1 MALSILV
8 ALAGVMGASGIL
20 IAAAGAHAVPNAG
33 LQGAASMLLFHA
45 AAILGGA
52 SLAQQGVLWRPLM
65 LAVLICW
72 AAGATLFSGDVTLHA
87 LGARRPFPMA
97 APIGGIMLTA
107 AWVALIGAAICAL
120 IRRAG

>member
-1 MALSILV
+1 
-8 ALAGVMGASGIL
+8 MGASGVL

-33 LQGAASMLLFHA
+33 LQGAAYMLLFHA

-52 SLAQQGVLWRPLM
+52 SLAQQGVLWKPLM
-65 LAVLICW
+65 LVVLICW
-72 AAGATLFSGDVTLHA
+72 VAGATLFSGDVTLHA
-87 LGARRPFPMA
+87 LSGRRLFPMA
-97 APIGGIMLTA
+97 APVGGIMLTA

>member
-1 MALSILV
+1 MALMFLI

-20 IAAAGAHAVPNAG
+20 IAAAGEHAVPNAG
-33 LQGAASMLLFHA
+33 LQGAAYLLLFHA

-52 SLAQQGVLWRPLM
+52 SLAQQGVLWKALM
-65 LAVLICW
+65 LAVLTCW
-72 AAGATLFSGDVTLHA
+72 AAGATLFSGDVTLYA
-87 LGARRPFPMA
+87 LSGRRLFPMA

-107 AWVALIGAAICAL
+107 AWVALTGAAICAL